1 MSAAPFTVAK
11 TAHPRRGSD
20 GFSLVEL
27 MIVLAI
33 IGILASISIPQYQEY
48 VARSKISEAI
58 NTLSE
63 MRIRMERYFQDNRTY
78 VGACTAGTQAPMP
91 DDTPGGFSFDCPELT
106 ANTFII
112 TASGSGELDNMV
124 FSINQTNIR
133 STVSVPVGW
142 TLPTGNCWAKNKT
155 GGC

>member
-1 MSAAPFTVAK
+1 MRIMQGTKYYVMRRQHGFT
-11 TAHPRRGSD
+11 
-20 GFSLVEL
+20 LVEL
-27 MIVLAI
+27 MIVVAI
-33 IGILASISIPQYQEY
+33 IGILAAIAIPQYQEY

-91 DDTPGGFSFDCPELT
+91 ENTPGGFSFDCPDLT
-106 ANTFII
+106 ATGFLI
-112 TASGSGELDNMV
+112 TASGSGDLDNLV
-124 FSINQTNIR
+124 LSIDERNIR
-133 STVSVPVGW
+133 ATVSVPVGW
-142 TLPTGNCWAKNKT
+142 TMPTGNCWAKNKA